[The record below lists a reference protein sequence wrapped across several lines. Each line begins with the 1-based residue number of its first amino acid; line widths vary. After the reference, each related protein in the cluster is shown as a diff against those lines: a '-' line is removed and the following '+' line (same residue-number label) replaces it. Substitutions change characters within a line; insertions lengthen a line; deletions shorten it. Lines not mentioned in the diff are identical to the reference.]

1 VKPKILNIIS
11 LVISLII
18 IINELMWVSRSK
30 VAIII
35 LFLAIAVGLN
45 SLSNLLN
52 NIKNKK
58 F

>member
-1 VKPKILNIIS
+1 MKPKILNIIS
-11 LVISLII
+11 LLISVII

>member
-1 VKPKILNIIS
+1 MKPKILNIIS
-11 LVISLII
+11 LLISVII

-45 SLSNLLN
+45 SL
-52 NIKNKK
+52 
-58 F
+58 